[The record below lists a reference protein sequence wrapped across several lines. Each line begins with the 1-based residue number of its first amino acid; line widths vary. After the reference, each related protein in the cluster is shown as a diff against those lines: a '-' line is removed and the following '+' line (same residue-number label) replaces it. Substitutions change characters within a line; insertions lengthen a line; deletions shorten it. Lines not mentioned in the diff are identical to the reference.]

1 MITKKG
7 RRKIGGQK
15 DNENEEGRRKKENRI
30 IMKRKERKKENRIII
45 KRKEGKKENI
55 IKRRKEGKKEN
66 MMIEKREKR

>member
-7 RRKIGGQK
+7 RRKIGEQK

-30 IMKRKERKKENRIII
+30 IM

-66 MMIEKREKR
+66 MMIENREKG